1 MNKIEEELGISVGQ
15 TTPDGKFSISPTR
28 CLGACGLAPVIVVN
42 EDVHGRLKPDDVKA
56 ILDKY
61 R

>member
-1 MNKIEEELGISVGQ
+1 MGQ
-15 TTPDGKFSISPTR
+15 TTPDGKFSISGTR

-42 EDVHGRLKPDDVKA
+42 DDVHGRLKPEDIKDV
-56 ILDKY
+56 LNKY